1 MTLQGRNKLGASKIL
16 LRSVI
21 MAKSEII
28 KPGYEISYLV
38 HPDFIKTRVAGEYQ
52 GNSYK
57 SAVTITSQTV
67 FEQFNEQTQ
76 TTDIKKSE
84 LDFEI
89 SCDTNSKAKL
99 LSEFIRRE
107 MESHRPILFTALLPY
122 DNKVKVFEDADHFL
136 NMQSQKK

>member
-1 MTLQGRNKLGASKIL
+1 
-16 LRSVI
+16 

-52 GNSYK
+52 GNAYK

-67 FEQFNEQTQ
+67 YEQYNEQTQ

-89 SCDTNSKAKL
+89 SCDTNSEAKL
-99 LSEFIRRE
+99 LSEYIRNE
-107 MESHRPILFTALLPY
+107 MKAKRPMLFTGMLPF
-122 DNKVKVFEDADHFL
+122 DNKVKVFEDARHFL

>member
-1 MTLQGRNKLGASKIL
+1 
-16 LRSVI
+16 

-57 SAVTITSQTV
+57 SAVTVTSQTI

-76 TTDIKKSE
+76 ATDIKKSE

-89 SCDTNSKAKL
+89 ACSSNVQAKQLSDFIKQEMKAK
-99 LSEFIRRE
+99 
-107 MESHRPILFTALLPY
+107 RPLLFTALLPY
-122 DNKVKVFEDADHFL
+122 DNKVKVFEDANHFL
-136 NMQSQKK
+136 LNHSKK